1 MADECLSGRH
11 SQKQAPT
18 PEAVLKEIGSGE
30 SDESAKE
37 NRKEEQLPP
46 VASREEEAPLEAASE
61 SGSAEARRRPVG
73 DVVEVAQG
81 PRREPPQETQRV
93 KGKAAK
99 DGKVGRVSLHD
110 PQGSANL
117 ELTKPL
123 IRKASVARHRGGQ
136 GRPPTRRRGGPRDAG
151 GIQGG
156 LRVKARAKADG
167 TEGWVTMKGKQGT
180 ASAEASTK
188 HHVCKRRCPLDNR
201 LATSSNSVRKLE

>member
-123 IRKASVARHRGGQ
+123 IRKASVAITTTYDIGEGKAVRQ
-136 GRPPTRRRGGPRDAG
+136 PDAG
-151 GIQGG
+151 EA
-156 LRVKARAKADG
+156 LEMPEESKEV
-167 TEGWVTMKGKQGT
+167 
-180 ASAEASTK
+180 SA
-188 HHVCKRRCPLDNR
+188 
-201 LATSSNSVRKLE
+201 